1 MVTKGRDIVVR
12 KDAPLGNGLP
22 IGNSFFLN
30 LFGSIANMPTAG
42 ALGSGM
48 DFLPLDA
55 NGNILKLTGQDSA
68 AWLGM
73 KNKMMQ
79 KYAYEY
85 CFPLSSVIDRLA
97 EYDISGTVE
106 IYRLE
111 GKGKENPATNSWSQ
125 NMRKLMLRPNPLQNW
140 MQFRAQQIAYKKTF
154 GFCPV
159 LPIVP
164 AGMSPEYAQGIINLP
179 PWLFQPVIKPGVNII
194 QATELNQ
201 IVSGWRVNI
210 LGKQTVIGPD
220 QLFILDDGY
229 MQDEFFSYTLPMS
242 RLVGLDMAIS
252 NLCASMEA
260 DNVLLRKRG
269 PLGFITHAPKSDPV
283 SGNIAMTND
292 EKSELQQNL
301 AGYGLNWAQYQYVIS
316 RQPVKWESMGYNVK
330 ELGTKETIIA
340 AERAICHRYAYP
352 FILYEEQDATYA
364 NGGNAKKGVY
374 QDNVIPGNKKDLM
387 EYARFFQAEENNCEI
402 CGDYSHVAAFQ
413 EDEKFRGQAAQLLD
427 QALQIEWLNNVITLN
442 QWRILRGY
450 DTTTDGEV
458 YFKDMK
464 VPSPT
469 TASQI
474 QPTATNQ

>member
-12 KDAPLGNGLP
+12 KDVPLGGSLP
-22 IGNSFFLN
+22 LGNSFFLN
-30 LFGSIANMPTAG
+30 LFGSIANMPIAG
-42 ALGSGM
+42 ALGTFA
-48 DFLPLDA
+48 DFIPTD
-55 NGNILKLTGQDSA
+55 NHGNILKLTGQDSA

-79 KYAYEY
+79 KFAYEY
-85 CFPLSSVIDRLA
+85 CFPLSSVVDRLA
-97 EYDISGTVE
+97 EYDVSGTIE
-106 IYRLE
+106 INYAG
-111 GKGKENPATNSWSQ
+111 GKGAANPAKNLWSQ
-125 NMRKLMLRPNPLQNW
+125 NMRRLMTRPNPLQNW
-140 MQFRAQQIAYKKTF
+140 IQFRAQQVAYKKTF

-164 AGMSPEYAQGIINLP
+164 SGMSKEYAQAMINLP
-179 PWLFQPVIKPGVNII
+179 PWLFTPIIAPGVNIVT
-194 QATELNQ
+194 ATELNQ
-201 IVSGWRVNI
+201 IVTGWRVNI
-210 LGKQTVIGPD
+210 LGKVTTIAPD
-220 QLFILDDGY
+220 DLFILDDGY
-229 MQDEFFSYTLPMS
+229 LQDEFYSYTLPMS

-269 PLGFITHAPKSDPV
+269 PLGFITHAPKSDPI
-283 SGNIAMTND
+283 SGNIAMSD
-292 EKSELQQNL
+292 EVKQELQNSL

-316 RQPVKWESMGYNVK
+316 RQPVKWESMGYNVT

-374 QDNVIPGNKKDLM
+374 QDNVIPSNRKDMM
-387 EYARFFQAEENNCEI
+387 EYERFFEAEENNCEI
-402 CGDYSHVAAFQ
+402 CADYSHVAAFQ
-413 EDEKFRGQAAQLLD
+413 EDEKFKGQAAQLLD

-442 QWRILRGY
+442 QWRTMRGY
-450 DTTTDGEV
+450 DTTSDGDV
-458 YFKDMK
+458 YFKDLN
-464 VPSPT
+464 VQNPA
-469 TASQI
+469 TAGQM